1 MKAAGKG
8 MKSKRTLKAAVCLIC
23 SILLAMSLNPAFA
36 IASTEPTHDSSQV
49 TGGSQSAST
58 DSSSQD
64 KSLVYDGRV
73 FNDGDKGYRIEE
85 VNLADIQPSKT
96 ISLSSTTSTS
106 LGLKDTNEI
115 NWIDRIAFP
124 DEFESTFKEFYK
136 MLKESCDNDGD
147 RDFLIKDK
155 YFKPGVIPEESKE
168 KGFYQLLVT
177 GIHLTALKIG
187 SFDYSYDDF
196 ETKKELFRECADAT
210 LAAFDRDCPKVFW
223 IANNIH
229 FVSYPQVPTG
239 ELGELYLIIGGGE
252 NSEYDV
258 RSTVFSSEEDVK
270 NLIKMREQ
278 KIQKIL
284 AGVGK
289 SYSIEGE
296 PTDSIYLPEDVQYT
310 DTEIVRIFNRQLT
323 YTNSYNSS
331 ENLDVSELPLAF
343 ECISALEGNIG
354 EDGPVCEGYARAF
367 KVLCDAAKINC
378 VLTDGLGR
386 SSKNRSEPHMWNYV
400 EIDGSWY
407 GVDVT
412 WNDPGTT
419 AKAKSGYEH
428 EGYLLVGSNT
438 ITSSIISDLVF
449 IDTHIVENI
458 HFDNGLKFL
467 NGPVLSKTA
476 FVFDDK
482 DPLSTSNAASLD
494 SAQIDLEDKEFT
506 KQPIIQSNIKVSLN
520 GVTVQN
526 RNYVYECI
534 NNVNP
539 GQAEVRVYGRGNYFG
554 TASAPFTINKVKAEV
569 KSISVAS
576 VTYNGEAQEPKP
588 NIELTNPLLKEGED
602 YSVTTTYT
610 NNVNVGTANAKVV
623 IRGINSCEGEIVKNL
638 TFTIKPANIGSATA
652 TATDMVYTGKAI
664 TPKITI
670 KMANQSLVQGTHYSA
685 SVAWSNNKN
694 VGKGTATITI
704 KGIGNYTGTIKCTAS
719 FKINPKKMKIS
730 KLLSKKK
737 SFVVKWAKAAK
748 AWCTGY
754 QIRYSTNSKLK
765 SGVKTSTVKKYST
778 AQTTI
783 KKLKKK
789 KNYYVQIRAY
799 KTVGGTKYYGD
810 WSIAKKVRTK

>member
-36 IASTEPTHDSSQV
+36 IASTEPTHDDASAV
-49 TGGSQSAST
+49 DASQSYSIETGDKIFSIEEFNLANTQSLKDASLFSSNST
-58 DSSSQD
+58 DVS
-64 KSLVYDGRV
+64 
-73 FNDGDKGYRIEE
+73 I
-85 VNLADIQPSKT
+85 
-96 ISLSSTTSTS
+96 
-106 LGLKDTNEI
+106 KDTNFI
-115 NWIDRIAFP
+115 NWIDRISFP
-124 DEFESTFKEFYK
+124 DEYESEFIKFYK
-136 MLKESCDNDGD
+136 LLEESCDNNGHM
-147 RDFLIKDK
+147 DFLIRDK
-155 YFKPGVIPEESKE
+155 YLIPGSILEDSSGVFE
-168 KGFYQLLVT
+168 LLNVDNKKYST
-177 GIHLTALKIG
+177 LKIG
-187 SFDYSYDDF
+187 EF
-196 ETKKELFRECADAT
+196 EYFENADTEST
-210 LAAFDRDCPKVFW
+210 LLGNYALSTIAAFDRDHPEVFW
-223 IANNIH
+223 
-229 FVSYPQVPTG
+229 
-239 ELGELYLIIGGGE
+239 LGESIKIVNATGPYTIEKYLILGE
-252 NSEYDV
+252 EEPKKETTEEATEDADEEEKEEEVYRICSSAFPSEDEIKNAIKD
-258 RSTVFSSEEDVK
+258 REE
-270 NLIKMREQ
+270 Q
-278 KIQKIL
+278 IQKIL
-284 AGVGK
+284 ARVGK
-289 SYSIEGE
+289 SYSIKGE
-296 PTDSIYLPEDVQYT
+296 PADSIYLPEDVNYT
-310 DTEIVRIFNRQLT
+310 DSEIVRIFNRQLT

-623 IRGINSCEGEIVKNL
+623 IRGINSCEGEVVKNL
-638 TFTIKPANIGSATA
+638 TFTIKPANVGSATA
-652 TATDMVYTGKAI
+652 TATDMVYTRKAV

-704 KGIGNYTGTIKCTAS
+704 KGIGNYAGTIKCTAS